1 MSGKQEGFNLKKKIM
16 HRNTSYWLAF
26 SLVAGMAIPPS
37 DGLQAQEKKDSLVVN
52 AQASGQESGVYFS
65 VPASRS
71 ILPASS
77 VGSGTLTKTPVAN
90 LTNTLYGQLQGL
102 VVRQGSGE
110 PGYDNAGLSIRG
122 RGTYDVS
129 GPIYYVDGFQ
139 VTQSY
144 FAYLSPEEIEQI
156 TVLKDPVSLSTFG
169 MRGANGVIWVVTRRG
184 QAQKQQVKFNYVTGW
199 QQPIVLNKPLRSLE
213 YAQLF
218 NQATSND
225 GYRLNGNRF
234 VWSPVFSDA
243 QLEAFRNG
251 TGTDVDWFA
260 ENLKKSGRY
269 TNANIILNGG
279 DGQTKYGVVL
289 DYMKH
294 GGLYN
299 VPTNDK
305 TSNAQI
311 QRFNIR
317 TNLDFSFFKI
327 FEAKVDLGGRIEER
341 RYPNFNGPSL
351 WNNMSSYPSSLYKV
365 KDTSGFWSGTTLFP
379 NNPVASLNALGWTST
394 QDRTLQAN
402 FSLKQKLDFI
412 TPGLFLSQAVSFNTW
427 TRTRAS
433 KTATYARY
441 NNGIKT
447 TNDNNTDL
455 VANGSTAE
463 DQYDWKQMNLTAGYD
478 RRFGRHQVTAAINYF
493 ASAFITDQDNNNVGQ
508 NGGNNIFYNFL
519 NLGGRV
525 HYAYDDKYV
534 AELGFG
540 YSGSDNYA
548 PGNRWHMYPSL
559 GAGWV
564 VSKEGFLQ
572 NNRAVTFLKLRA
584 SAGLTGWDLPND
596 GRYLFQQYFVSN
608 GSYLTGLNSLVTNTG
623 LMPSYQAN
631 PDINPERSLKYD
643 IGVDMTLFKHL
654 DLTFDVFRD
663 NRTDIVTQNN
673 TIMGVFGGI
682 LPYVNLGR
690 VENKGFELGMQYH
703 GRIGGLR
710 YSVGGMYAQ
719 FKNNIIEQAEV
730 PPVNAFSATTGLP
743 IGAQMGLVADGFYDI
758 TDFDANGN
766 LKAGFATPSFGAVQP
781 GDIRY
786 RDMDGNK
793 VIDQN
798 DVSFIGN
805 PNYPTGTYSFN
816 ASLQSRGFDFSVLM
830 QGMTGGK
837 INILSAANI
846 QTVAFVNNA
855 NVFGIAR
862 NAWAYYPDKGI
873 DTRAVADYP
882 RLTRLANDNNYRAS
896 TFWLKDA
903 GFLRV
908 RNVELGYTL
917 SSAAAKRLRLDKLR
931 LFVNAVNP
939 FTWSET
945 LRKYDIDPE
954 TPTAYP
960 AMKSWNTGITLQF

>member
-1 MSGKQEGFNLKKKIM
+1 MNHKMKEM

-26 SLVAGMAIPPS
+26 SLLAGLAMPLWDS
-37 DGLQAQEKKDSLVVN
+37 LQAQEKQDSMVVN
-52 AQASGQESGVYFS
+52 AQSVGNESGVFFS
-65 VPASRS
+65 VPTASS
-71 ILPASS
+71 ILPRASI
-77 VGSGTLTKTPVAN
+77 GSGTITKTPVAN

-110 PGYDNAGLSIRG
+110 PGYDNAGLAIRG

-213 YAQLF
+213 YAGLF
-218 NQATSND
+218 NQAVSND

-234 VWSPVFSDA
+234 VWSPTFSDA

-251 TGTDVDWFA
+251 TGTDVDWFT

-269 TNANIILNGG
+269 TNANLILNGG
-279 DGQTKYGVVL
+279 DEQTRFGVVL

-351 WNNMSSYPSSLYKV
+351 WNNMASYPSSLYKV

-379 NNPVASLNALGWTST
+379 NNPVASLNAQGWTST

-402 FSLKQKLDFI
+402 FTLKQKLDFI
-412 TPGLFLSQAVSFNTW
+412 TPGLYLSQAVSFNTW

-478 RRFGRHQVTAAINYF
+478 RRFGRHQVTAALNYF

-519 NLGGRV
+519 NLGGRL
-525 HYAYDDKYV
+525 HYAFDDKYI

-559 GAGWV
+559 AAGWV
-564 VSKEGFLQ
+564 VSREGFLQ
-572 NNRAVTFLKLRA
+572 GNRVVNFLKLRA

-631 PDINPERSLKYD
+631 PDISPERSLKYD
-643 IGVDMTLFKHL
+643 IGVDLTLFKHL

-690 VENKGFELGMQYH
+690 VEN
-703 GRIGGLR
+703 
-710 YSVGGMYAQ
+710 
-719 FKNNIIEQAEV
+719 
-730 PPVNAFSATTGLP
+730 
-743 IGAQMGLVADGFYDI
+743 
-758 TDFDANGN
+758 
-766 LKAGFATPSFGAVQP
+766 
-781 GDIRY
+781 
-786 RDMDGNK
+786 
-793 VIDQN
+793 
-798 DVSFIGN
+798 
-805 PNYPTGTYSFN
+805 
-816 ASLQSRGFDFSVLM
+816 
-830 QGMTGGK
+830 
-837 INILSAANI
+837 
-846 QTVAFVNNA
+846 
-855 NVFGIAR
+855 
-862 NAWAYYPDKGI
+862 
-873 DTRAVADYP
+873 
-882 RLTRLANDNNYRAS
+882 
-896 TFWLKDA
+896 
-903 GFLRV
+903 
-908 RNVELGYTL
+908 
-917 SSAAAKRLRLDKLR
+917 
-931 LFVNAVNP
+931 
-939 FTWSET
+939 
-945 LRKYDIDPE
+945 
-954 TPTAYP
+954 
-960 AMKSWNTGITLQF
+960 